1 VLIVEIMEDHGV
13 ISARGSMSE
22 YIDGVRTAKV
32 SIDAE
37 PGKQDLTDKRMFSG
51 ASPAVTPKDIRA
63 CRVVSPLYVLRVFYQ
78 PATSTLDSKR
88 SHERVSLLLLK
99 RCYPSYDRPTLLQTR
114 TCRV

>member
-37 PGKQDLTDKRMFSG
+37 PGKQDLTDKRTVF
-51 ASPAVTPKDIRA
+51 PAP
-63 CRVVSPLYVLRVFYQ
+63 PL
-78 PATSTLDSKR
+78 P
-88 SHERVSLLLLK
+88 
-99 RCYPSYDRPTLLQTR
+99 
-114 TCRV
+114 